1 MASVAVSG
9 ADQPE
14 DDVDAVVRAARE
26 KLARTIL
33 VANLGGDPLGS
44 VMEALDADLGA
55 RHLMHTAAMRQAGQ
69 TKPPPASALTP
80 DQVHTIGRHLVM
92 GYAAWAG
99 RFAKVMEWRI
109 AAILACT
116 HLAVL
121 LLGMAVAHWG
131 IDTNMRGMQ
140 CGYNAGQW
148 MCWAPAPTKR

>member
-1 MASVAVSG
+1 MASVAVAG

-14 DDVDAVVRAARE
+14 DDVDAVVRTARD

-55 RHLMHTAAMRQAGQ
+55 RHLMHTAAMREARQ
-69 TKPPPASALTP
+69 TKQPASVLTP
-80 DQVHTIGRHLVM
+80 DQVHTIGKHLVG

-99 RFAKVMEWRI
+99 RFAKVMEWRT
-109 AAILACT
+109 AAILAAT
-116 HLAVL
+116 HIATL
-121 LLGMAVAHWG
+121 LLGLAVAHWG
-131 IDTNMRGMQ
+131 IDGGMRGMQ